1 MKPKSSTEQAP
12 TVHRPET
19 GRCYFAGPRPRDR
32 NRGPAAETSAARLRG
47 SNSSPDAS
55 RARRGES
62 LPAGGANHGR
72 DAGDVSS
79 IEVRSQRRS

>member
-1 MKPKSSTEQAP
+1 M
-12 TVHRPET
+12 HRPET

-32 NRGPAAETSAARLRG
+32 NRGPAAQPQTAYADQ
-47 SNSSPDAS
+47 NSSPNA
-55 RARRGES
+55 RRAPGARRGES

-79 IEVRSQRRS
+79 IEVASAVVAPLFKV